1 MPRRMTRIVS
11 AFITMVITKM
21 VGVGRALPARSE
33 GEVGDA
39 QGGARGGVVGEVVGE
54 GFVVVA

>member
-1 MPRRMTRIVS
+1 MAPIVG
-11 AFITMVITKM
+11 AFVMMVITKM

-33 GEVGDA
+33 GELGDA
-39 QGGARGGVVGEVVGE
+39 RGGARGGVVGEVVGE